1 MAILPIYVYDQPV
14 LRRKAKTVRAVD
26 ETLIKLA
33 EDMFETMHNASG
45 IGLAANQVGVL
56 QRMVVID
63 ITGTEE
69 GKDMKPLVLINPEV
83 IHEDGEV
90 TLEEGCLSLPDLR
103 DEVERPEKITVRF
116 LDLELKPQE
125 MTVDGLL
132 ARVFQHE
139 IDHLNGVLFFDHLGA
154 VRRRLLTGRLNK
166 MKRGEV
172 EVGYPVVGALYVP
185 RQPHEAEGRAAEG

>member
-26 ETLIKLA
+26 GTLIKLA

-45 IGLAANQVGVL
+45 IGLAANQVGVP

-83 IHEDGEV
+83 THEEGEV
-90 TLEEGCLSLPDLR
+90 TLEEGCLSLPD
-103 DEVERPEKITVRF
+103 
-116 LDLELKPQE
+116 
-125 MTVDGLL
+125 
-132 ARVFQHE
+132 
-139 IDHLNGVLFFDHLGA
+139 
-154 VRRRLLTGRLNK
+154 
-166 MKRGEV
+166 
-172 EVGYPVVGALYVP
+172 
-185 RQPHEAEGRAAEG
+185 